1 MLDQIA
7 VDPKAGLDEK
17 KKMMD
22 MLRRFEDAQAGED
35 GALVELDE
43 AGEESEDELEKAL
56 ADIDLGT
63 CLSSHF
69 PGGQWRIIAP
79 VSRHRGS
86 A

>member
-63 CLSSHF
+63 CLSDDV
-69 PGGQWRIIAP
+69 PGNKWRVDAP
-79 VSRHRGS
+79 VLSHHGL

>member
-1 MLDQIA
+1 MRDQIA

-43 AGEESEDELEKAL
+43 AGEESEDELEQAL

-63 CLSSHF
+63 CLSNGLS
-69 PGGQWRIIAP
+69 GRQWRINAP
-79 VSRHRGS
+79 VLRRRGS